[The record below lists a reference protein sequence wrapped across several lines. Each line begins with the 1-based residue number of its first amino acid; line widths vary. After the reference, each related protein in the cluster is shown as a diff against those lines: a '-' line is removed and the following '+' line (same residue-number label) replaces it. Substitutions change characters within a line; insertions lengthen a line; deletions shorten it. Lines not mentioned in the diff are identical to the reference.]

1 MTKRDRS
8 LFSSNLEKDNTYK
21 ERSRLQIVTIDTT
34 YGRSMLFRESQ
45 IICLEHQGTCL
56 YGEVIQLILS
66 RQMCWFRPICM
77 TIKLVEGDRY
87 TESFELIQ
95 LQFSSDLL
103 WPINLFRPALD
114 TEVISL
120 LADLD
125 NNHKQKPNKIPP
137 RQYLNQFIRQVWA
150 ANKDK
155 F

>member
-1 MTKRDRS
+1 M
-8 LFSSNLEKDNTYK
+8 
-21 ERSRLQIVTIDTT
+21 IDTT
-34 YGRSMLFRESQ
+34 YDRSIPFKESQ
-45 IICLEHQGTCL
+45 IICLEHQRTRL

-77 TIKLVEGDRY
+77 TIERHESDRCP
-87 TESFELIQ
+87 ESSELIQ
-95 LQFSSDLL
+95 LRFSSDLL

-120 LADLD
+120 LTDLND
-125 NNHKQKPNKIPP
+125 NHKLKPDRTSP
-137 RQYLNQFIRQVWA
+137 RQYLNQFISQVWA

>member
-1 MTKRDRS
+1 M
-8 LFSSNLEKDNTYK
+8 
-21 ERSRLQIVTIDTT
+21 IDTT
-34 YGRSMLFRESQ
+34 NDRSIPFKESQ
-45 IICLEHQGTCL
+45 IICLEHQGTRL

-66 RQMCWFRPICM
+66 RQMCWFRPMCM
-77 TIKLVEGDRY
+77 TIEQVESDRY
-87 TESFELIQ
+87 APSPKLIQ

-120 LADLD
+120 LTDL
-125 NNHKQKPNKIPP
+125 NNNYKPKLNKTSP